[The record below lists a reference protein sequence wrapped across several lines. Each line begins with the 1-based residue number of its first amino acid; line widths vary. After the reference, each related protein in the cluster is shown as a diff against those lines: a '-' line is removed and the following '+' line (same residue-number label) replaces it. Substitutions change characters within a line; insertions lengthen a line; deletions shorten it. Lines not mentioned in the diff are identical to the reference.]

1 MTEEKQILYSKRY
14 LVEQE
19 IAELEGKEHMQ
30 TEAEQAEGKAKFQE
44 LLRMVKEESVYIV
57 KPERIAGIGPLIHL
71 SKQISETF
79 EIDMDIIQGNG
90 RITINIYFFCAAFPK
105 EFLAAFS
112 ELLRQCD
119 MLSVFT
125 PKQSG
130 GAVRF
135 SLDYQTHVHYV
146 SGKKVSL

>member
-1 MTEEKQILYSKRY
+1 MAKEKQILYSKRY
-14 LVEQE
+14 SVEQE
-19 IAELEGKEHMQ
+19 ITELDGKEHTQ
-30 TEAEQAEGKAKFQE
+30 TEAEQAEAKAKFQE
-44 LLRMVKEESVYIV
+44 FLRMVREESIYIV
-57 KPERIAGIGPLIHL
+57 KPERIAGIGPLLHL
-71 SKQISETF
+71 AKQIYETF
-79 EIDMDIIQGNG
+79 EIDMGIIQGSG

-125 PKQSG
+125 PKQNDD
-130 GAVRF
+130 AVLF
-135 SLDYQTHVHYV
+135 SLDYQTHDHYV